1 MIGQNEPIG
10 GRLRNMKKILKE
22 IISTSVYIL
31 VILAVTYLVIH
42 YVGQRT
48 VVEGH
53 SMMPTLMDG
62 DSLIVDKIT
71 YRFNDP
77 ERFDIV
83 VFPYEYASHT
93 YYIKRIIGMPGEK
106 VRISEQGN
114 IFINGEMINE
124 NYGAEIILDPGRA
137 INEIELGPDEY
148 FVLGD
153 NRNNSTDSRADDVG
167 NIHRD
172 RLIGR
177 AILRVYPFSSFG
189 TLK

>member
-1 MIGQNEPIG
+1 
-10 GRLRNMKKILKE
+10 MKRIIRE
-22 IISTSVYIL
+22 IISTSIYIL

-71 YRFNDP
+71 YRFTEP
-77 ERFDIV
+77 KRFDIV
-83 VFPYEYASHT
+83 VFPYEHASHT

-106 VRISEQGN
+106 VYINDIGE
-114 IFINGEMINE
+114 IYINGNLMKED
-124 NYGAEIILDPGRA
+124 YGAEVILEPGRA
-137 INEIELGPDEY
+137 ANEIELGPDEY

-189 TLK
+189 TLR